1 MTLNRYLFCAA
12 ISVAIHSVYVFA
24 DQPKNRV
31 VMTSMQQATSLNI
44 QLVTTDKSTSKTVK
58 KIDSTI
64 EKKQQTPSTS
74 EYIASTPP
82 AVHSEAKPV
91 VKTKANPKVKST
103 VTKVQQP
110 PLQKKPLAEK
120 VEKSITKK
128 SVTDHHKLATTMA
141 EPLKNEDK
149 GKVSP
154 TTQQAINALPVQIQQ
169 PSFKA
174 KPQPIKYPRL
184 AKRRN
189 MQGETLVE
197 IWLDKQGEQIKQRI
211 ISSSGYQLLDNA
223 ALASIKHWQFQG
235 HYDGHQKIA
244 SRVQIPVTF
253 TLN

>member
-1 MTLNRYLFCAA
+1 M
-12 ISVAIHSVYVFA
+12 SVAIHSVYVFA
-24 DQPKNRV
+24 DQPKTRV
-31 VMTSMQQATSLNI
+31 EMTNMQQATSLNI
-44 QLVTTDKSTSKTVK
+44 QLVATDKSTSKTVK

-91 VKTKANPKVKST
+91 VKPKATKVKPT
-103 VTKVQQP
+103 TTKVQQP
-110 PLQKKPLAEK
+110 PLQK
-120 VEKSITKK
+120 
-128 SVTDHHKLATTMA
+128 KLATTMA
-141 EPLKNEDK
+141 EPLKNQDK

-197 IWLDKQGEQIKQRI
+197 IWLDEQGEQIKQRI

-235 HYDGHQKIA
+235 HYDGHQQIA

-253 TLN
+253 TLD